1 MLSTSNLLY
10 SIAAFAAVFDCAYS
24 LLDTSSSS
32 TVAVYWGQNSG
43 NTGQQRL
50 SYYCDTYVQQVFQL
64 AFVTRISGAAGLPE
78 LDFAN
83 QESQCTV
90 YPGTNLLNCPQIGED
105 IKRCQQ
111 KGKTILISIGGATSP
126 ERGFASEAAAI
137 EAANKMWQIFGP
149 VDAGNTAY
157 RPFGDAVI
165 DGFDFD
171 FETSVTNMV
180 PFANQLRRLMDTSAG
195 RRYYL
200 TVAPQ
205 CVFPDVADQEMLNGA
220 VAFDAIWVQFYNN
233 YCGVN
238 AFSFGSMQ
246 QGAFNFDLWDAWAKS
261 QSKNKQVKV
270 FIGLPGNVAAAGT
283 GYIGAEQLREV
294 VAWSK
299 AFSSFGGI
307 MVWDASSMSKPK
319 EESEV
324 VSIVHRVKMA
334 EDETS
339 SVNLPSERLDG
350 AASQREPAQGL
361 MNRFFRRRGSG
372 KAESE
377 ESESVNSRSYRS
389 KATLGILSDKET
401 DEVPGTVLL
410 LSSNRN
416 EPLGLRHQQRRTSAS
431 SLPNVIPGSRSSS
444 RTTAPQPKKTADG
457 RIVLNPQPDDSVN
470 DPLNWPMWRRDA
482 ALLSLGFYCLM
493 GGGMTPILAAGFN
506 QVSESYG
513 VSTQKVAYT
522 TGLYMLGLGVGS
534 VIMSPTAI
542 LWGKRPVYLL
552 GATLFVLSAVW
563 CALSPNY
570 PSLVIARVFQGI
582 AVSTVECLPSATI
595 AEIYFLH
602 ERAYRVGIYT
612 LLLLGGKNLVPLVSA
627 AIIGR
632 MGWRWV
638 FWIVAIIVG
647 ACLVLLF
654 FFVPETFWDR
664 TPRPRRSHKRPHM
677 IQSVS
682 DLLRGRQLHHR
693 LENPALNGDHISP
706 APRKSNKGHVGFV
719 EDPDQE
725 GNPVD
730 KKERNLEDNDRIL
743 PSETPAEHNDQ
754 LVLADP
760 EKHDA
765 SLQIPAP
772 AVTRE
777 SDSQRDLES
786 ARQPAVSPAR
796 SESVGSAVPLPP
808 SQVYTNRLREKPQI
822 PFTHYLR
829 VWNGRISHDKW
840 LRVAMRPFILFA
852 YPAVLWSSV
861 VYALSVGW
869 LIVLSESVAHLYQG
883 PHGYN
888 FTPLQTGLIY
898 ISPFVGGLLGTAV
911 AGKVSDVIVRFM
923 SRRNGGVYEPE
934 FRLVMAIPIAL
945 STSAGLM
952 AFGWSTEEKDSW
964 IVPTIFFGL
973 ISFGCCLG
981 STTSI
986 TFCVDSYRQY
996 AGEALVTLNW
1006 SKNVF
1011 HGLIFSLFIVDW
1023 LEADGARTVFL
1034 ALGGI
1039 QLGCLFFTIPM
1050 YIYGK
1055 RARMWTVRKCLMEK
1069 F

>member
-1 MLSTSNLLY
+1 
-10 SIAAFAAVFDCAYS
+10 
-24 LLDTSSSS
+24 
-32 TVAVYWGQNSG
+32 
-43 NTGQQRL
+43 
-50 SYYCDTYVQQVFQL
+50 
-64 AFVTRISGAAGLPE
+64 
-78 LDFAN
+78 
-83 QESQCTV
+83 
-90 YPGTNLLNCPQIGED
+90 
-105 IKRCQQ
+105 
-111 KGKTILISIGGATSP
+111 
-126 ERGFASEAAAI
+126 
-137 EAANKMWQIFGP
+137 
-149 VDAGNTAY
+149 
-157 RPFGDAVI
+157 
-165 DGFDFD
+165 
-171 FETSVTNMV
+171 
-180 PFANQLRRLMDTSAG
+180 
-195 RRYYL
+195 
-200 TVAPQ
+200 
-205 CVFPDVADQEMLNGA
+205 
-220 VAFDAIWVQFYNN
+220 
-233 YCGVN
+233 
-238 AFSFGSMQ
+238 
-246 QGAFNFDLWDAWAKS
+246 
-261 QSKNKQVKV
+261 
-270 FIGLPGNVAAAGT
+270 
-283 GYIGAEQLREV
+283 
-294 VAWSK
+294 
-299 AFSSFGGI
+299 
-307 MVWDASSMSKPK
+307 
-319 EESEV
+319 
-324 VSIVHRVKMA
+324 
-334 EDETS
+334 
-339 SVNLPSERLDG
+339 
-350 AASQREPAQGL
+350 
-361 MNRFFRRRGSG
+361 
-372 KAESE
+372 
-377 ESESVNSRSYRS
+377 
-389 KATLGILSDKET
+389 
-401 DEVPGTVLL
+401 
-410 LSSNRN
+410 
-416 EPLGLRHQQRRTSAS
+416 
-431 SLPNVIPGSRSSS
+431 
-444 RTTAPQPKKTADG
+444 
-457 RIVLNPQPDDSVN
+457 
-470 DPLNWPMWRRDA
+470 MWRRDA

-534 VIMSPTAI
+534 VVMSPTAI

-570 PSLVIARVFQGI
+570 PSLVIARIFQGI

-664 TPRPRRSHKRPHM
+664 TPRPRRSHKRPHPM
-677 IQSVS
+677 RSVS

-693 LENPALNGDHISP
+693 LENPASNGDHTSP

-719 EDPDQE
+719 EDQDQD
-725 GNPVD
+725 GNPID
-730 KKERNLEDNDRIL
+730 EKKRNLEDNDQIL

-754 LVLADP
+754 SVLANP
-760 EKHDA
+760 EQHDA
-765 SLQIPAP
+765 PLQIPAP

-786 ARQPAVSPAR
+786 ARRPAVSPAR

-808 SQVYTNRLREKPQI
+808 SQVYTNRLREKPRI

-840 LRVAMRPFILFA
+840 LRVAIRPFILFA

-952 AFGWSTEEKDSW
+952 AFGWSTEVKDSW

-1006 SKNVF
+1006 SKSRILN
-1011 HGLIFSLFIVDW
+1011 
-1023 LEADGARTVFL
+1023 FL
-1034 ALGGI
+1034 
-1039 QLGCLFFTIPM
+1039 PV
-1050 YIYGK
+1050 K
-1055 RARMWTVRKCLMEK
+1055 RAKS
-1069 F
+1069 